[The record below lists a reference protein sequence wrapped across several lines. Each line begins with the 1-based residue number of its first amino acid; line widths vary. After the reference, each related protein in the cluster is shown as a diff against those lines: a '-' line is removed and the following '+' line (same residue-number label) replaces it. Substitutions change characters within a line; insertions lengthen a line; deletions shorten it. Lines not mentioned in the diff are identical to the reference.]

1 MQALAKY
8 PAAGMMR
15 AMSDILSAAAALI
28 AAGRYDQALKLLAS
42 SDAPERHA
50 LLGRALLGRRHG
62 EPARKALRLAVAHDP
77 ADTLSLLGLSR
88 AHLTLL
94 DPGTAIPLL
103 ERLRERAADL
113 PGLGETL
120 VSAYRRDA
128 RYEDALALADD
139 LSTPSPSLLYERAL
153 TLLNLGRAEESLEG
167 FDRLLAE
174 DPDHAAGWFWSHT
187 PALDLFGWAEAE
199 RRLLAAAGC
208 PGANRKYQGFIAAY
222 DLLRGSADPRPCPV
236 PYRHFTDA
244 AMALLPK
251 SKGSPHLIGVHAAM
265 LRWSLGQAANTGLVC
280 EFGVRRGTSI
290 RVLAGET
297 VQTVHGFDS
306 FVGLPEPWVKA
317 PAGVLTAGGNL
328 PEVPANVT
336 LHAGWF
342 EDSLPPFLAAHPDPL
357 RFANIDSDIYSS
369 ARTVLRALADRIQ
382 PGTILLFD
390 ELIGNRSWRQD
401 EYKALTEFAA
411 EFAMEWDVLA
421 VNLPNKQV
429 CVRIV

>member
-1 MQALAKY
+1 
-8 PAAGMMR
+8 MMR
-15 AMSDILSAAAALI
+15 AMNQDRQILSDAAALI
-28 AAGRYDQALKLLAS
+28 AAGRYDQALKLLAGTG
-42 SDAPERHA
+42 APERHA

-62 EPARKALRLAVAHDP
+62 QPARDALRRALAHDP
-77 ADTLSLLGLSR
+77 ADTQSLLGLSR

-103 ERLRERAADL
+103 ERLRQRAPDL
-113 PGLGETL
+113 NGLAETL

-139 LSTPSPSLLYERAL
+139 LPSLSPSLLYERAL
-153 TLLNLGRAEESLEG
+153 TLLNLGRAEESLDG

-174 DPDHAAGWFWSHT
+174 DPDHAAGWFWSHA
-187 PALDLFGWAEAE
+187 PALDLQGWPEAE
-199 RRLLAAAGC
+199 RRLLSAAAC

-222 DLLRGSADPRPCPV
+222 DILRGAADPRPCPV
-236 PYRHFTDA
+236 PYRHLTDA
-244 AMALLPK
+244 AQTLLPK
-251 SKGSPHLIGVHAAM
+251 SEGAPHLIGVHAAM
-265 LRWSLGQAANTGLVC
+265 LRWSLGQARNPGLLA

-297 VQTVHGFDS
+297 DEILHGFDS
-306 FVGLPEPWVKA
+306 FVGLPEGWVKA
-317 PAGVLTAGGNL
+317 EAGVLTTGGEL

-342 EDSLPPFLAAHPDPL
+342 EDSLPPFLAAHPGPL
-357 RFANIDSDIYSS
+357 RFANIDCDIYSS
-369 ARTVLRALADRIQ
+369 TRTVLRALAGRID

-390 ELIGNRSWRQD
+390 ELVGNRTWRQD

-411 EFAMEWDVLA
+411 EFGMEWEVLA
-421 VNLPNKQV
+421 INLPNKQV
-429 CVRIV
+429 CVRVV